1 MISAI
6 LLAAGQSRRMGAFK
20 PLLPFGGKT
29 VIECCVESLRGA
41 GVEEIV
47 VVAGHHA
54 DELRKSLAGS
64 SVRFALNEEAA
75 SEMGVSVARGVERL
89 SNEAAAV
96 LIALADQPA
105 ISPEAIRAVIET
117 YERTRAAVVVPRH
130 RGLGG
135 HPVLVDLKFREELS
149 RLGGEKGLRGL
160 MAERADEVARVEV
173 DCPFVA
179 RDMDTWDDYVA
190 LHLRVFGVPP
200 PVERPETD

>member
-1 MISAI
+1 
-6 LLAAGQSRRMGAFK
+6 MGAFK
-20 PLLPFGGKT
+20 PLLPFGEKT

-41 GVEEIV
+41 GVKEII
-47 VVAGHHA
+47 VVAGHRA
-54 DELRKSLAGS
+54 GELRETLKHSP
-64 SVRFALNEEAA
+64 VRLALNEEAA
-75 SEMGVSVARGVERL
+75 SEMGVSIARGIEQL
-89 SNEAAAV
+89 AGEAAAV

-117 YERTRAAVVVPRH
+117 YERTRAPFVVPRH

-149 RLGGEKGLRGL
+149 RLGEGRGLRGL
-160 MAERADEVARVEV
+160 MAEHAEEVSRVQV

-190 LHLRVFGVPP
+190 LHLRVFGVAP
-200 PVERPETD
+200 PVERPSADGGPRSNA